1 MQKNC
6 KICQACYKMV
16 CSIRDYRY
24 KKKHWCDPM
33 KERKDV
39 ILHGCCLIF
48 TPPFFEKLNGFHP
61 NTFLYREEELLYFM
75 VKDAKLTTLY
85 CPELQIRH
93 LEDASTNSIAAND
106 DERKKLYIKNQID
119 SLKILIAF
127 LDEKEKS
134 L

>member
-1 MQKNC
+1 MLLDF
-6 KICQACYKMV
+6 Y
-16 CSIRDYRY
+16 
-24 KKKHWCDPM
+24 
-33 KERKDV
+33 
-39 ILHGCCLIF
+39 
-48 TPPFFEKLNGFHP
+48 PPFFEKLNGFHP
-61 NTFLYREEELLYFM
+61 DTFLYREEELLYFM

>member
-1 MQKNC
+1 MLLDFN
-6 KICQACYKMV
+6 
-16 CSIRDYRY
+16 
-24 KKKHWCDPM
+24 
-33 KERKDV
+33 
-39 ILHGCCLIF
+39 
-48 TPPFFEKLNGFHP
+48 PPFFEKLNGFHP
-61 NTFLYREEELLYFM
+61 DTFLYREEELLYFM